1 MVLCSKKTRMASLR
15 GSISPAENTLSAK
28 AELNA
33 APSNVFIPCDICGDC
48 FSTQEDL
55 RAHLRSR
62 HGDGPHGK
70 HQCSFCPYST
80 CSRTHLRDHLRTHTK
95 ERPFRSH
102 AAPLEGSQRVR
113 RPYGCHLC
121 PSSFSRRTH
130 LEDHVRTHTKERPF
144 GCEHCG
150 QRFTQSSN
158 LVRHRKTHARAF

>member
-1 MVLCSKKTRMASLR
+1 MQPTRILA
-15 GSISPAENTLSAK
+15 
-28 AELNA
+28 
-33 APSNVFIPCDICGDC
+33 V
-48 FSTQEDL
+48 
-55 RAHLRSR
+55 
-62 HGDGPHGK
+62 
-70 HQCSFCPYST
+70 
-80 CSRTHLRDHLRTHTK
+80 
-95 ERPFRSH
+95 RPFQPR
-102 AAPLEGSQRVR
+102 ALPRPTAPWSTAPPVASARFGVTFPPPGSQRVR